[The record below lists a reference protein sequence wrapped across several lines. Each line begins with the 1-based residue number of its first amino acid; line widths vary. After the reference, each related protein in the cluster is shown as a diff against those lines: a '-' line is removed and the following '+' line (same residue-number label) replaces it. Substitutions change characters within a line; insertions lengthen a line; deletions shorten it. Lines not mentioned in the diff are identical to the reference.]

1 MPIGTRVSPSEPFPD
16 RALGGDRRDPND
28 QNADPDLLR
37 HAIDLH
43 AAYIYRLALSIVH
56 DRALADD
63 VVQETMI
70 RAWRWAPI
78 APDGEVPRA
87 WLARVARNAAIGIL
101 RRRREEL
108 YGSDA
113 IPEKESAVT
122 PARTVEGRA
131 ALDQLRGALSAL
143 DESDRALIVLREIEG
158 LSYEEIAETME
169 LPLSTVK
176 TRLFRARQQLKRALE
191 AWR

>member
-1 MPIGTRVSPSEPFPD
+1 MSPSEPFPD
-16 RALGGDRRDPND
+16 RALGGDGRAPND
-28 QNADPDLLR
+28 PAADPEMLR
-37 HAIDLH
+37 TAIDRH

-56 DRALADD
+56 DRSLADD

-70 RAWRWAPI
+70 RAWRWAPLE
-78 APDGEVPRA
+78 PNGDMPRA

-113 IPEKESAVT
+113 IPEKESGVT

-131 ALDQLRGALSAL
+131 ALDQLRGALGAL
-143 DESDRALIVLREIEG
+143 DGADRALIVLREIEG
-158 LSYEEIAETME
+158 LTYEEIAETME

>member
-1 MPIGTRVSPSEPFPD
+1 VPTGTKVSPSEPFPD
-16 RALGGDRRDPND
+16 RALGGDGRVPADAT
-28 QNADPDLLR
+28 ADPELLR
-37 HAIDLH
+37 NAIDRH

-56 DRALADD
+56 DRSLADD

-78 APDGEVPRA
+78 EPDGEIPRA
-87 WLARVARNAAIGIL
+87 WLSRVARNAAIGIL

-113 IPEKESAVT
+113 IPEKESSVT

-131 ALDQLRGALSAL
+131 ALDQLRGALTAL
-143 DESDRALIVLREIEG
+143 DEADRALIVLREIEG
-158 LSYEEIAETME
+158 LTYEEIAETME

>member
-1 MPIGTRVSPSEPFPD
+1 MSSFEPFPD
-16 RALGGDRRDPND
+16 RALGGGGRAPNYESVDPE
-28 QNADPDLLR
+28 LLR
-37 HAIDLH
+37 SAIDMH

-56 DRALADD
+56 DPSLADD

-78 APDGEVPRA
+78 GPDGDMPRA

-113 IPEKESAVT
+113 IPEKESSFT

-131 ALDQLRGALSAL
+131 ALDQLREALAAL
-143 DESDRALIVLREIEG
+143 EEADRSLIVLREIEG
-158 LSYEEIAETME
+158 MTYEEIAETME

>member
-1 MPIGTRVSPSEPFPD
+1 MPPSEPFPD
-16 RALGGDRRDPND
+16 RALGGDGRARADDAVDPEM
-28 QNADPDLLR
+28 LR
-37 HAIDLH
+37 AAIDRH
-43 AAYIYRLALSIVH
+43 AAYIYRIALSIVR

-70 RAWRWAPI
+70 RAWRGGPI
-78 APDGEVPRA
+78 QPDGDMPRA

-113 IPEKESAVT
+113 IPEAESSVN

-131 ALDQLRGALSAL
+131 ALDQLRGALGAL
-143 DESDRALIVLREIEG
+143 DEGDRALIVLREIEG
-158 LSYEEIAETME
+158 MTYEEIAETME

-191 AWR
+191 EWR

>member
-1 MPIGTRVSPSEPFPD
+1 MSPSEPFPD
-16 RALGGDRRDPND
+16 RALGGDGRDPNEAV
-28 QNADPDLLR
+28 ADPELLR
-37 HAIDLH
+37 NAIDRH

-56 DRALADD
+56 DRSLADD

-78 APDGEVPRA
+78 EPDGNMPRA

-113 IPEKESAVT
+113 IPEKESNFT

-143 DESDRALIVLREIEG
+143 DEADRALIVLREIEG
-158 LSYEEIAETME
+158 MTYEEIAETME

-191 AWR
+191 EWR

>member
-1 MPIGTRVSPSEPFPD
+1 MPPSEPFPD
-16 RALGGDRRDPND
+16 RALGGDGRARDD
-28 QNADPDLLR
+28 AAVDPEMLR
-37 HAIDLH
+37 AAIDRH
-43 AAYIYRLALSIVH
+43 AAYIYRIALSIVR

-70 RAWRWAPI
+70 RAWRGAPI
-78 APDGEVPRA
+78 QPDGDMPRA

-113 IPEKESAVT
+113 IPEKESNVS

-131 ALDQLRGALSAL
+131 ALDQLRGALGAL
-143 DESDRALIVLREIEG
+143 DEGDRALIVLREIEG
-158 LSYEEIAETME
+158 MTYEEIAETME
-169 LPLSTVK
+169 LPLSSVK

-191 AWR
+191 EWR

>member
-1 MPIGTRVSPSEPFPD
+1 MSASEPFPD
-16 RALGGDRRDPND
+16 RALGGDGRAPADAAVDPE
-28 QNADPDLLR
+28 LLR
-37 HAIDLH
+37 SAIDRH
-43 AAYIYRLALSIVH
+43 AAYIYRVALSIVR

-78 APDGEVPRA
+78 QPDGEMPRA
-87 WLARVARNAAIGIL
+87 WLARVARNVAIGIL

-113 IPEKESAVT
+113 IPEKESSAT

-131 ALDQLRGALSAL
+131 ALDQLRGALDAL
-143 DESDRALIVLREIEG
+143 DEADRALIVLREIEG
-158 LSYEEIAETME
+158 LTYEEIAETME
-169 LPLSTVK
+169 LPMSSVK
-176 TRLFRARQQLKRALE
+176 TRLFRARQQLKRAME
-191 AWR
+191 EWR